1 MTPRCVLGKGVPLR
15 FKRALV
21 NVAVFVAIVLGGG
34 LGSAWY
40 MIEAGSRLST
50 RTVGP
55 WVTWATAGRPD
66 ADPYTRAHIARNSTL
81 PLSTTAELSFRA
93 KTDSRGARLT
103 SSCDYAVVMDEFDP
117 AWWELAAFDL
127 EGRLIANAAD
137 RHAFNASTAMREL
150 DGRTVITLARDAR
163 PGNWLPS
170 GRGSRVVLILT
181 VQDSTWGSTVHD
193 GGTPKSLPEIVRTA
207 CR

>member
-1 MTPRCVLGKGVPLR
+1 LNRLNK
-15 FKRALV
+15 ALL
-21 NVAVFVAIVLGGG
+21 NLAVFLVVALGGG
-34 LGSAWY
+34 LGTAWY

-50 RTVGP
+50 RSFGP

-66 ADPYTRAHIARNSTL
+66 ADPYTRAHIVRNPLL
-81 PLSTTAELSFRA
+81 PLSSTSELTFKA

-103 SSCDYAVVMDEFDP
+103 SACDYAVVMEDFEP
-117 AWWELAAFDL
+117 AWWGLAVYDMQ
-127 EGRLIANAAD
+127 GRLIANAAD
-137 RHAFNASTAMREL
+137 RHAFNSSTAMREL

-170 GRGSRVVLILT
+170 GRGNRVLLVLT
-181 VQDSTWGSTVHD
+181 VEDAGWGNMVHD
-193 GGTPKSLPEIVRTA
+193 GAAPKSMPEIVRTG